1 MAIGNPRA
9 TGATHACCAARAG
22 KTMPAG
28 RGIPRATGACGRA
41 PAAACRRR
49 ISAHSSVATVSAIH
63 ATAVASVS
71 AVVVSAAVS
80 RAVEVAAA
88 ITTAAV
94 KCATAV
100 ASTTVKAAA
109 AIATTA
115 AVKTTTT
122 TASTTVAAMLSK
134 RRDRPGNEEE
144 RSDPC
149 EKCFQRG
156 GSVHNSYL
164 YQMAAHP
171 AGRPLGLWYA
181 SRVPGSTLELPN
193 CEASSP
199 GTAFT

>member
-1 MAIGNPRA
+1 MRAEGVPLAIGNPRA

-22 KTMPAG
+22 KPMPSG

-71 AVVVSAAVS
+71 AVVVAAAVT
-80 RAVEVAAA
+80 RAVEAAA
-88 ITTAAV
+88 IARGAV
-94 KCATAV
+94 KSTAV

-109 AIATTA
+109 SIATTA
-115 AVKTTTT
+115 AVKTTATA
-122 TASTTVAAMLSK
+122 TASTTVTAMLSK
-134 RRDRPGNEEE
+134 RRHRPGNEKE

-149 EKCFQRG
+149 EEYFQRG

-171 AGRPLGLWYA
+171 AGRP
-181 SRVPGSTLELPN
+181 
-193 CEASSP
+193 
-199 GTAFT
+199 